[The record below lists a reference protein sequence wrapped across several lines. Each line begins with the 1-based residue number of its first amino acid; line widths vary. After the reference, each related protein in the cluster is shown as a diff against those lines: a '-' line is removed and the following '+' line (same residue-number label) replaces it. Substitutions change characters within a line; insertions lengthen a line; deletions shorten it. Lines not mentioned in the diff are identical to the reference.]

1 MASMQY
7 DVKSQY
13 ATASGLI
20 IPFRTRLKAFLFG
33 SATTNP
39 GIVGMYDNSAISGT
53 YTRSTTTATV
63 TAQNQGLIV
72 GEYAFIDWSGGTNP
86 TDNFYQVVTVTDD
99 NTFTVTVTNTGDA
112 SGNALVY
119 NNVMVI
125 SKVTTANDV
134 YNIIPGEGILAQQG
148 IRIYLE
154 NSVTA
159 TIYYG

>member
-1 MASMQY
+1 MPSMQY

-13 ATASGLI
+13 ATSSGLI

-33 SATTNP
+33 SATTSP
-39 GIVGMYDNSAISGT
+39 GIVGMYDDSAISGT

-63 TAQNQGLIV
+63 TAQNHGLIA
-72 GEYAFIDWSGGTNP
+72 GEYTFIDWSGGTNP
-86 TDNFYQVVTVTDD
+86 TDNFYQVATVTDA
-99 NTFTVTVTNTGDA
+99 NTFTVTVTNSGDA

>member
-1 MASMQY
+1 
-7 DVKSQY
+7 
-13 ATASGLI
+13 
-20 IPFRTRLKAFLFG
+20 
-33 SATTNP
+33 
-39 GIVGMYDNSAISGT
+39 MYDDNSISGT

-63 TAQNQGLIV
+63 TAQNHGLVV
-72 GEYAFIDWSGGTNP
+72 GEYTFIDWSGGTNP
-86 TDNFYQVVTVTDD
+86 TDNFYRVVTVADA
-99 NTFTVTVTNTGDA
+99 NTFTVTVADAGDA

-119 NNVMVI
+119 NDVMVI

-134 YNIIPGEGILAQQG
+134 FNIVPGEGILARKG

>member
-39 GIVGMYDNSAISGT
+39 GVVGMYNDSAISGT
-53 YTRSTTTATV
+53 YARSTTTATV
-63 TAQNQGLIV
+63 TAPNHGLIV
-72 GEYAFIDWSGGTNP
+72 GEYAYIDWSGGTNP
-86 TDNFYQVVTVTDD
+86 TDNFYQVVTGTDA
-99 NTFTVTVTNTGDA
+99 NTFTVTVTNAGDA

-119 NNVMVI
+119 NDVLVI

-134 YNIIPGEGILAQQG
+134 YNIIPGEGILARNG

-154 NSVTA
+154 NSITA

>member
-1 MASMQY
+1 MPSMQY

-39 GIVGMYDNSAISGT
+39 GIVGMYDDSAISGT
-53 YTRSTTTATV
+53 YTRATTTATV
-63 TAQNQGLIV
+63 TAQNHGLIV
-72 GEYAFIDWSGGTNP
+72 GEYVFIDWSGGSNP
-86 TDNFYQVVTVTDD
+86 TDNFYEVATVTNA
-99 NTFTVTVTNTGDA
+99 NTFTVTVTNSGDA

-134 YNIIPGEGILAQQG
+134 YNIIPGEGILARQG

>member
-20 IPFRTRLKAFLFG
+20 IPFHTRLKAFLFG
-33 SATTNP
+33 SATTSP
-39 GIVGMYDNSAISGT
+39 GIVGMYDDSAISGT

-63 TAQNQGLIV
+63 TAQNHGLIV

-86 TDNFYQVVTVTDD
+86 TDNFYKVVTVTDA
-99 NTFTVTVTNTGDA
+99 NTFTVAVVDTGDA

-134 YNIIPGEGILAQQG
+134 YNIIPGEGILAQKG